1 MCTTCYD
8 APELTLTEI
17 KGIIDQT
24 ADWGVEVFNPLG
36 GEPFMR
42 ADIEEILAY
51 AVQRGFYVTV
61 TTNGTLITEKRAAQI
76 AQIPSD
82 RLHFNISLDGDEA
95 ANDEIRSK
103 GMWSRAIQGLERI
116 RSADEAAG
124 NARRKILA
132 NTILH
137 ARNADRFHAILDEQ
151 EALGFDGVQILNL
164 FRQTDDVPAEA
175 SALWF
180 HPEKLSDLQALTES
194 LAIRAE
200 KQGVVGFRI
209 QNSPSSIRRI
219 PDYYSSSLKP
229 LNAPCWA
236 GWKELYINA
245 DGQAI
250 MCDGH
255 LDFLRGG
262 FGSVREQTLK
272 QLWSSPVLRQRRSVV
287 RECTTP
293 CVQDCYLRQESDSA
307 SKLAKDATRMAG
319 HALMGRA
326 NQIIPRASQQFE
338 SNLRLELSDV
348 CPCDWEACDTPTS
361 RWSRLIAA
369 VPGEF
374 KAEDWAR
381 YRDSG
386 ITDFGRGFMGFDV
399 VRRVVED
406 LQYSRLRFAD
416 LAVKWRGEP
425 LLHPEALPILHF
437 LLDAIASGT
446 VAQRLM
452 IETDGRFLT
461 DDLASLSALPSPQ
474 IWLLDGDRSEQGVLD
489 EARRRL
495 VQHRH
500 RGVQVITTYT
510 AREDLDPTAFTH
522 STLPVRVGELPADRD
537 AIWIRRGSHDHYRA
551 DQAATRSLQH
561 IAKRLRLPV
570 PRVTDNR
577 PTSVST
583 SLLAPTISWDGKV
596 TLNPSDRLLN
606 RPVGDVVHGSLSEA
620 WAAYN

>member
-42 ADIEEILAY
+42 ADIEDILAY

-76 AQIPSD
+76 ARIPSD

-103 GMWSRAIQGLERI
+103 GMWSRAIQGLKRI
-116 RSADEAAG
+116 RAADEAAG

-137 ARNADRFHAILDEQ
+137 ARNADRFQTILDEQ

-180 HPEKLSDLQALTES
+180 HPDKLPELQVLTES

-200 KQGVVGFRI
+200 QQDVVGFRI

-262 FGSVREQTLK
+262 FGNVREQTLK

-287 RECTTP
+287 RQCTTP

-307 SKLAKDATRMAG
+307 SQLAKDATRLAG

-326 NQIIPRASQQFE
+326 NQVIPRVAQQFE

-348 CPCDWEACDTPTS
+348 CPCDWEACDTPPS
-361 RWSRLIAA
+361 RWRRLIAPVA
-369 VPGEF
+369 GEF
-374 KAEDWAR
+374 NTEDWTR

-399 VRRVVED
+399 VRRVVDD

-416 LAVKWRGEP
+416 LSVKWRGEP

-437 LLDAIASGT
+437 LLNAIAAGT
-446 VAQRLM
+446 VAQRLI

-461 DDLASLSALPSPQ
+461 DELASLSALPGPQ
-474 IWLLDGDRSEQGVLD
+474 VWVLDGDRSEQGILN
-489 EARRRL
+489 EARRLLARR
-495 VQHRH
+495 RH
-500 RGVQVITTYT
+500 RAVQVITVYT
-510 AREDLDPTAFTH
+510 ARDDLDPTRFSH
-522 STLPVRVGELPADRD
+522 LKLPVRVGELPSDRD
-537 AIWIRRGSHDHYRA
+537 AVWIRRGSHDHYRA
-551 DQAATRSLQH
+551 DQAATRTLRR
-561 IAKRLRLPV
+561 IAKHLSLPE

-577 PTSVST
+577 PTPVST
-583 SLLAPTISWDGKV
+583 SLLSPTISWDGKV
-596 TLNPSDRLLN
+596 TFNPSDRLLD
-606 RPVGDVVHGSLSEA
+606 RPAGDVVHGSLSAA